1 MNKALFLDRDGVIN
15 FDKGFVYRIEDFIF
29 KKDIFNIIRLAKSKN
44 YKVIII
50 TNQSGIARGYFSEE
64 DYNNLMS
71 WVLNEFLKKEC
82 EIDDTYFCPFYKD
95 GKIKKYKK
103 DSIYRKPNPGMI
115 LDAAKKYKLDL
126 NKSVLIGDRLSDIY
140 AGNTAGIKTNLLL
153 NENNKQYNL
162 DYKKI
167 RYTEIPKL
175 IDSKAFLI

>member
-15 FDKGFVYRIEDFIF
+15 FDKGYVYRIEDFIF
-29 KKDIFNIIRLAKSKN
+29 KKDIFKIIRLAKSKN

-71 WVLNEFLKKEC
+71 WVLNEFIKKEC
-82 EIDDTYFCPFYKD
+82 HIDDTYFCPFYKN

-115 LDAAKKYKLDL
+115 LDAAKKYKLDF

-162 DYKKI
+162 DDKKI
-167 RYTEIPKL
+167 RYTEISKL
-175 IDSKAFLI
+175 KDSEPFLI